1 MRKYILRAEIA
12 GDRTF
17 NVGAFFMNDAGDL
30 WLEFCREKGYDDVK
44 LKETRAEPGTIRP
57 EGVRCFFESSRGR
70 MVVSPIQGEDAL
82 PDETLFFNISV
93 TGVRP
98 ALSYVGIGKPY
109 KYSIKCTVMDG
120 R

>member
-1 MRKYILRAEIA
+1 MSKYTLKAETA
-12 GDRTF
+12 GDRIF
-17 NVGAFFMNDAGDL
+17 NVGAFFMNDVGKF
-30 WLEFCREKGYDDVK
+30 WLEFCSEKGYDDVK
-44 LKETRAEPGTIRP
+44 LKETRAEPGIIQS
-57 EGVRCFFESSRGR
+57 EGVRCFSKSSRGR
-70 MVVSPIQGEDAL
+70 IVISPVLGEDAL
-82 PDETLFFNISV
+82 PDETLFFNMSV